1 MTPTVPSEDTSPSTK
16 PGLLGRVFSAFET
29 LAYYHP
35 WWVLSVS
42 LILAALSLWF
52 TATHLQF
59 NTLRE
64 DLISRDIKFN
74 VLYQKYRESFK
85 DFDGMIVVVEGERS
99 EEMKQFA
106 DQLVERLQSR
116 PEISSEIYYKVDTE
130 YFKDK
135 SLLFLEP
142 DALEQLEGKLRS
154 HQDFLEQVNA
164 SPGLNTLL
172 RSLNREISA
181 GVVDSLLTDML
192 GTEDDENEKD
202 DTADLG
208 LLISL
213 LGQMTRHL
221 EGDTVY
227 HSPWGTF
234 LSEENNPLREDGYLV
249 SDDERLL
256 FILLNPQETEGD
268 FAGSKNAIEGIRAI
282 ARELAPDFPDVQ
294 VGMTGGE
301 VISSDE
307 MFTTHADVKNAS
319 KYALTGVALLFILFY
334 RRVTEPLLAV
344 FTLIVSIA
352 WAMGYTTLSVGH
364 LNIISVVFTTI
375 LIGLGI
381 DFGIH
386 ILCRYREERRLGNGS
401 CLSMRNTLQQTGRGN
416 LAGAVTTAIA
426 FGAMVF
432 TDFIGIVELG
442 IIAAGGIVLC
452 LLGMV
457 LLLPALISLEERWR
471 KPVYTQPERVGKRDA
486 MFEKMYSHY
495 YLIIFVS
502 LGILLGCGFVSK
514 DLHFDYN
521 LLNMQAKGTEAVHYE
536 MKIIENA
543 KRASWNAALI
553 ADDIQ
558 DAKRKHRVLKGMP
571 SVGKVESLLTAIPDN
586 QEARIR
592 NVKALAPFIDTF
604 QVEPEDEPFS
614 LRAIQATMKKIRFKL
629 RKKEKEGEQ
638 DDVYEASRR
647 AKQLDEALKN
657 TDPETATTRLKNF
670 SRALFVDYR
679 QKIADLKRSVHP
691 SPVKVEELP
700 QDLKDRFVS
709 ADGKYLLLVYPNIN
723 IWEREEMEKFLYEMR
738 RIDPD
743 VTGNAVHMFESSQL
757 MIDGY
762 VNAGLYALAAIF
774 LYLMLTL
781 RNLKTTML
789 VLIPTFAG
797 AVLTL
802 GLMRLTGIQF
812 NMANLVILPLIL
824 GIGVVDGVHIMHRC
838 RESSDCGTNVISKS
852 TGQAVILTSLTTM
865 IGFGSLMVA
874 DHQGVYSVGLVLTLG
889 VGSCMITS
897 ITLLPALMKLCWARG
912 WKI

>member
-1 MTPTVPSEDTSPSTK
+1 MGPTVPSEEIPSSPR
-16 PGLLGRVFSAFET
+16 PGLLGRVFTAFET
-29 LAYYHP
+29 LAYFHP

-64 DLISRDIKFN
+64 DLISKDMEFHEVYQQYRD
-74 VLYQKYRESFK
+74 RFK
-85 DFDGMIVVVEGERS
+85 DFDGMIVVVEGEQPDA
-99 EEMKQFA
+99 MKQFT
-106 DQLVERLQSR
+106 DQLVERLQNQA
-116 PEISSEIYYKVDTE
+116 EISSEIYYKVDTG
-130 YFKDK
+130 YFKNK

-142 DALEQLEGKLRS
+142 DALKRLEDKLRS

-172 RSLNREISA
+172 RSLNREISS
-181 GVVDSLLTDML
+181 GVVDTLLTDLL
-192 GTEDDENEKD
+192 GTEDEEAEKED
-202 DTADLG
+202 AADLG

-213 LGQMTRHL
+213 LAQMTRHV
-221 EGDTVY
+221 EGETAY
-227 HSPWGTF
+227 RSPWGTF
-234 LSEENNPLREDGYLV
+234 LAEENNPLREEGYLV

-256 FILLNPQETEGD
+256 FLLLNPQETEGD
-268 FAGSKNAIEGIRAI
+268 FAGSKNAIEGIRGI
-282 ARELAPDFPDVQ
+282 IRDLSPGFPEIK

-301 VISSDE
+301 VISADE

-319 KYALTGVALLFILFY
+319 KYALTGVALLFIIFY

-344 FTLIVSIA
+344 FTLMVSIA

-364 LNIISVVFTTI
+364 LNIISIVFTTI

-386 ILCRYREERRLGNGS
+386 ILCRYREERRLGNDAYRA
-401 CLSMRNTLQQTGRGN
+401 MRNTLQQTGRGN

-426 FGAMVF
+426 FGAMAF
-432 TDFIGIVELG
+432 TDFVGIVELG

-457 LLLPALISLEERWR
+457 LLLPALISIEERWR
-471 KPVYTQPERVGKRDA
+471 KPVYPLPKRVGKRDA
-486 MFEKMYSHY
+486 LFEKMYSHY

-502 LGILLGCGFVSK
+502 LALLTWCGYVSK
-514 DLHFDYN
+514 DLYFDYN
-521 LLNMQAKGTEAVHYE
+521 LLNMQARGTEAVQYE

-553 ADDIQ
+553 ADNIQ
-558 DAKRKHRVLKGMP
+558 DAKAKHRLLKALP
-571 SVGKVESLLTAIPDN
+571 SVGKVESLLMAIPEN
-586 QEARIR
+586 QETRIR
-592 NVKALAPFIDTF
+592 NVKALAPLIDPF
-604 QVEPEDEPFS
+604 EVEPEDEPFS
-614 LRAIQATMKKIRFKL
+614 LRAVQATIKKIRFKL
-629 RKKEKEGEQ
+629 RKKEKEDEQ
-638 DDVYEASRR
+638 DDVYEASDRVR
-647 AKQLDEALKN
+647 SLDAALKKA
-657 TDPETATTRLKNF
+657 DPETAATRLKGF
-670 SRALFVDYR
+670 SRTLFIDYR
-679 QKIADLKRSVHP
+679 KKIADLKRSAHP
-691 SPVKVEELP
+691 TPVTVEELP

-709 ADGKYLLLVYPNIN
+709 ADGKYLLLAYPSIN

-738 RIDPD
+738 RIDPN
-743 VTGNAVHMFESSQL
+743 VTGNAVHMFESSRL

-762 VNAGLYALAAIF
+762 IRAGLYALAAIT
-774 LYLMLTL
+774 LCLILTL
-781 RNLKTTML
+781 RNIKTTLL
-789 VLIPTFAG
+789 VLLPTLAG
-797 AVLTL
+797 AILTL

-812 NMANLVILPLIL
+812 NLANLVILPLIL
-824 GIGVVDGVHIMHRC
+824 GIGVVDGVHILHRW
-838 RESSDCGTNVISKS
+838 REEPECGENVISKS

-897 ITLLPALMKLCWARG
+897 ITLLPALMKLCSAKG